1 LRASLW
7 TEDGSVVPPQGGYF
21 RGRAE
26 MAKHF
31 ETEGPSI
38 TRDSTVT
45 FTDYRF
51 RFINRDTAFVDTAL
65 ELSNVLGPNGKVHLL
80 VPITVTFT
88 TVRQGDRWLI
98 QDERAHFRAA
108 N

>member
-1 LRASLW
+1 
-7 TEDGSVVPPQGGYF
+7 VPGIENSAQRF
-21 RGRAE
+21 ARLAA
-26 MAKHF
+26 AKHF

-38 TRDSTVT
+38 TRDSKVT

-51 RFINRDTAFVDTAL
+51 RFINRDTAFVDAAL
-65 ELSNVLGPNGKVHLL
+65 ELNSVVGPDGKVHPL

-88 TVRQGDRWLI
+88 AVRQGGTWLI